1 MLGLLKSKA
10 TIWGLVALGG
20 VVFMVWGA
28 MKYDTYRIQT
38 LQNELAGT
46 KSELTSLIKESK
58 FRQEIQTI
66 DESVL
71 REFIDASKNLE
82 RSNQTIKD
90 EVAESVRAIRE
101 EHESHAEE
109 PDQTTPSKENSYEND
124 RHDVD
129 AAIARRIIDGMY
141 NTYCNT
147 TRDPSRCPE

>member
-1 MLGLLKSKA
+1 MLGILKSKG

-20 VVFMVWGA
+20 VVFLVWGA
-28 MKYDTYRIQT
+28 MKYDSYRINT
-38 LQNELAGT
+38 LKEELAGT
-46 KSELTSLIKESK
+46 RNELTSLINESN
-58 FRQEIQTI
+58 FRQDIQTI

-82 RSNQTIKD
+82 KSNQSIKD
-90 EVAESVRAIRE
+90 EVSESVRAIRK

-109 PDQTTPSKENSYEND
+109 SDQPTPSEKEYLKDD

-129 AAIARRIIDGMY
+129 AAIARRIVDGMY

-147 TRDPSRCPE
+147 TRDPSRCPD